1 MMLSL
6 KGFPG
11 PQHTQTNE
19 RAAALA
25 TGEASPFFFS
35 GLLNPMRTS
44 RGNKKAKGSH
54 TFSSSRTVS
63 RTDAHWR
70 RLVASF
76 FRDAS

>member
-25 TGEASPFFFS
+25 TGEVSPFFFRFVEPHE
-35 GLLNPMRTS
+35 NE
-44 RGNKKAKGSH
+44 
-54 TFSSSRTVS
+54 
-63 RTDAHWR
+63 
-70 RLVASF
+70 
-76 FRDAS
+76 